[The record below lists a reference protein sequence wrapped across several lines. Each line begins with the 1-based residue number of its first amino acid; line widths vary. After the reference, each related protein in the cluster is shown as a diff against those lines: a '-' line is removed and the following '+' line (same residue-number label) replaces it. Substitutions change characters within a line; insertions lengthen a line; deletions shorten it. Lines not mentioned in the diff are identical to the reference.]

1 MEGRSSII
9 EEKKKDVIG
18 LTRGQRFWRSVL
30 RVLTFKE
37 FTGYSYGPSNR
48 SRTWVFF
55 ISRLAHAFF
64 SWTSHAIIL
73 LFPFLTFAALVMVFL
88 KDGNG
93 DDVYCYLHRGTC
105 IFEESVFG
113 R

>member
-1 MEGRSSII
+1 MEVRSSII
-9 EEKKKDVIG
+9 EEQKKDVAG
-18 LTRGQRFWRSVL
+18 LTRGQRFWRSVY
-30 RVLTFKE
+30 RVLTCKE
-37 FTGYSYGPSNR
+37 FTGYSYGPS
-48 SRTWVFF
+48 SSLKTWAFF
-55 ISRLAHAFF
+55 ISRLVHAFF
-64 SWTSHAIIL
+64 SWTSHVIQL
-73 LFPFLTFAALVMVFL
+73 LFPFLTFAALVVVFL